1 MRWAGGCSS
10 WYDTCLQRWVLW
22 RRCWCQS
29 WDRKRSLHMRW
40 LQDNL
45 WEPAECLHSFDLTGD
60 KPRWC
65 LEPRQAGKSSA
76 PTLDCTATSPWLP
89 WFEGFLLIVMTL
101 LQKHLMQIKWMV
113 VPVVRF
119 VVSLGFSWGND
130 WGGVWQGLHSR
141 QIVSLWGNGF
151 KLKIKNNLLKAS
163 WRLQTRWVYHREDF
177 QLRCN
182 ISLQFGGLSVFQNS
196 LGCNKRN
203 LKDGWIQKPL

>member
-29 WDRKRSLHMRW
+29 WDGKRSLHMRW

-60 KPRWC
+60 KPRRC

-89 WFEGFLLIVMTL
+89 WFEGFLLIVTTS
-101 LQKHLMQIKWMV
+101 LQKHHMQIKWMV
-113 VPVVRF
+113 VPVVHF

-130 WGGVWQGLHSR
+130 WGGVWQGLHSW

-151 KLKIKNNLLKAS
+151 KLKIKKYSFESFLKVTGTLS
-163 WRLQTRWVYHREDF
+163 LSQRRLPIKVQHKSTVWGPF
-177 QLRCN
+177 CFPKLTG
-182 ISLQFGGLSVFQNS
+182 I
-196 LGCNKRN
+196 
-203 LKDGWIQKPL
+203 